1 MKASEAQ
8 SLLAD
13 ISVTKADF
21 MPSPFTIAP
30 HLSGEPP
37 MLFFDLFRHDP
48 EFLEIKQG
56 DTLFQ
61 EGDAGDAMYVLIEG
75 KAEIT
80 ICGVLFEECVPGTF
94 MGEMAVI
101 DGSHR
106 YATVTATRD
115 CKFAVIDQKRFQFL
129 VDEAPKFAI
138 DIMRVMS
145 QRLKRC
151 NLSVLAAKDAQ
162 I

>member
-1 MKASEAQ
+1 
-8 SLLAD
+8 
-13 ISVTKADF
+13 
-21 MPSPFTIAP
+21 
-30 HLSGEPP
+30 

-48 EFLEIKQG
+48 EFLEVASG
-56 DTLFQ
+56 STLFK
-61 EGDAGDAMYVLIEG
+61 EGDPGDSMYVLIEG

-80 ICGVLFEECVPGTF
+80 ISGVLFEECVPGSF

-106 YATVTATRD
+106 YATVTAKTD
-115 CKFAVIDQKRFQFL
+115 CKFAVIDHKRFQFL

-145 QRLKRC
+145 HRLKRC
-151 NLSVLAAKDAQ
+151 NLSVLAAKDAHP
-162 I
+162 

>member
-1 MKASEAQ
+1 
-8 SLLAD
+8 
-13 ISVTKADF
+13 
-21 MPSPFTIAP
+21 
-30 HLSGEPP
+30 

-48 EFLEIKQG
+48 EFLTVRQG
-56 DTLFQ
+56 DTLFK
-61 EGDAGDAMYVLIEG
+61 EGDPGTEMYVLIEG
-75 KAEIT
+75 QAEIR

-101 DGSHR
+101 DGSNR

-138 DIMRVMS
+138 DVMRVMS

-151 NLSVLAAKDAQ
+151 NLSVLAAQDPQHRSGA
-162 I
+162 